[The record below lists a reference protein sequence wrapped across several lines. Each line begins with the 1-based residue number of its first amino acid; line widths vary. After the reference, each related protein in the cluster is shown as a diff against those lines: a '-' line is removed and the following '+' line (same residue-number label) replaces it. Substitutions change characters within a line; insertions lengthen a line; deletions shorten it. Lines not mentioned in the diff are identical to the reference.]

1 MAENN
6 PVTQKQTR
14 INYIDALR
22 GLSMILVVLSHVF
35 LSMSPTYWDGSP
47 VASVLMSFRMPLFFF
62 VSGFFAYK
70 SFDRW
75 TGNVVADLVTR
86 KIRAQVLCT
95 TIFFM
100 LYQYVKHLP
109 VFDMVNGYGYF
120 WFTIALFQMFL
131 FYVALNLLS
140 RLIKRNVVDV
150 LLVAVSV
157 VSLFFGLYIFKD
169 GVGVTLSWHQVIIY
183 FQFFATGILVRR
195 HWDKFEHVLNS
206 DVFRTIVIVL
216 FVGGC
221 FYYYSGNYHQ
231 PNTLTEYLTQG
242 VLHRYA
248 GLFSVLV
255 FFHARRDYFDTDAR
269 PAQFLRFTGKRTLDI
284 YMMHMFFMPQ
294 LAATGWF
301 AKLAPA
307 YMVVPKLVVALAV
320 ALAIVV
326 LCLLCSSLLRT
337 SHTLAV
343 WLFGV
348 RK

>member
-1 MAENN
+1 MADNIK
-6 PVTQKQTR
+6 PVQSAPR

-35 LSMSPTYWDGSP
+35 LSMSPNYWDGNP
-47 VASVLMSFRMPLFFF
+47 LASVLMSFRMPLFFF

-75 TGNVVADLVTR
+75 TANVVADIVVR
-86 KIRAQVLCT
+86 KTRAQVLCT

-100 LYQYVKHLP
+100 LYQMVKHLP

-131 FYVALNLLS
+131 LYIALNLLS
-140 RLIKRNVVDV
+140 RLINRNIVDV
-150 LLVAVSV
+150 CLIALSV
-157 VSLFFGLYIFKD
+157 ISLFFGLYIFKD
-169 GVGVTLSWHQVIIY
+169 GLGVMLSWHQIIIY

-195 HWDKFEHVLNS
+195 HWLKFEKVFDN
-206 DVFRTIVIVL
+206 DAFRTIVILL

-221 FYYYSGNYHQ
+221 FYFYSGNYHT
-231 PNTLTEYLTQG
+231 PATLSEYLTQG

-248 GLFSVLV
+248 GLFMVLT
-255 FFHARRDYFDTDAR
+255 FFHSRREYFSTDASVAR
-269 PAQFLRFTGKRTLDI
+269 FLRFTGKRTLDI

-294 LAATGWF
+294 LWQTGWF
-301 AKLAPA
+301 VQLWPAHMVILKLA
-307 YMVVPKLVVALAV
+307 VS
-320 ALAIVV
+320 LAIALGIVS
-326 LCLLCSSLLRT
+326 LCLLCSNILRT
-337 SHTLAV
+337 SHFLEV
-343 WLFGV
+343 WLFGL